1 MQREFGKRTIVRPPP
16 GPAAVEPT
24 SVPAKP
30 PVGKQVDM
38 SKTIL
43 AIVLTVVVVGGM
55 FLLPRLA
62 QCEAGSGA
70 LGLDWCQL
78 MKASV
83 EGAVRGVAAGR
94 GASSR

>member
-1 MQREFGKRTIVRPPP
+1 MQREFGKRTIVRPPR
-16 GPAAVEPT
+16 GPAAEQPT
-24 SVPAKP
+24 PVPAKP
-30 PVGKQVDM
+30 SVGNPVDM

-43 AIVLTVVVVGGM
+43 AIVLTIVVVGGM

-83 EGAVRGVAAGR
+83 EGAVRGVGAGR
-94 GASSR
+94 GAAGR